1 MALCAVTCLAWWGNG
16 KGQCAS
22 NEGCHG
28 ESWEKA
34 IGGSKVWTVDLD
46 AMKVRLVGVGGL
58 EVKCLTQ
65 RTHNA
70 SRRGLADLDDN
81 EQTLIMGINDVCDR
95 MDAALQPLKDEVAT
109 LVCMQGARMRALSR
123 R

>member
-1 MALCAVTCLAWWGNG
+1 MALCAETCLAWWGNG

-65 RTHNA
+65 RTHTA
-70 SRRGLADLDDN
+70 SRRGLADH
-81 EQTLIMGINDVCDR
+81 INDVCDS
-95 MDAALQPLKDEVAT
+95 MDAALQPLRDEVAT
-109 LVCMQGARMRALSR
+109 LMCMQRARSSALSSR
-123 R
+123 